1 MNVIEIQEIK
11 KAIEIIDRYLEDQEN
26 EELLKARGILYGL
39 IEFKDIAIDQR
50 WPND

>member
-11 KAIEIIDRYLEDQEN
+11 KAIGIIDRYLEDQEN
-26 EELLKARGILYGL
+26 EGLLKARGVLYGL
-39 IEFKDIAIDQR
+39 IEFKDTAIDQR